1 LWPPGWNTGRPSQ
14 SVRYCGEQVK
24 NFENACAA
32 IYFKKSYVILM
43 EKGGLSMAATKIL
56 IADDGPVVHE
66 SLGIY
71 LKSEGFEQIDVYDGI
86 SALKQIDNET
96 ALAVLD
102 IMMPGMNGM
111 DVCRE
116 IRKTSLLPVIMLTA
130 KGEEVDRII
139 GLELGADDFIVK
151 PFSPRE
157 VVARIKAVLRRVQEQ
172 PEDDSGACSYDGLT
186 VDLKSY
192 TVLLKGKPVVCTPKE
207 IEILYMLAS
216 NPGQVFTRE
225 QLLNRIWGYEFIGET
240 RTVDTHIKRI
250 RAKLDNTGLKWNI
263 KTIYGVGYKFEVE
276 K

>member
-1 LWPPGWNTGRPSQ
+1 
-14 SVRYCGEQVK
+14 
-24 NFENACAA
+24 
-32 IYFKKSYVILM
+32 
-43 EKGGLSMAATKIL
+43 MAATKIL
-56 IADDGPVVHE
+56 IADDDPVVHE

-71 LKSEGFEQIDVYDGI
+71 LKSEGFESIDVYDGN
-86 SALKQIDNET
+86 SALKQIDSET

-116 IRKTSLLPVIMLTA
+116 IRKTLPLPVIMLTA

-139 GLELGADDFIVK
+139 GLELGADDYIVK

-172 PEDDSGACSYDGLT
+172 PEDDSGACSHDGLT

-207 IEILYMLAS
+207 IEIIYMLAS